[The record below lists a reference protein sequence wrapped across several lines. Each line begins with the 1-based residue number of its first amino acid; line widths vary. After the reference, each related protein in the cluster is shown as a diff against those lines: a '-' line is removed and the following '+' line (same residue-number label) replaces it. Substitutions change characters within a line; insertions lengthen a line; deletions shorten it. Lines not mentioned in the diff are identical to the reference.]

1 MVGVLDRLGEVGIIP
16 VVKIDDERHALPLAR
31 ALLEGDLPC
40 AEITLRTEAG
50 IGAIRRIAAEEQRVL
65 VGAGTVLT
73 VEQAQRAIDAGAQY
87 IVSPGFD
94 SDVVDWC
101 LEHSVVVVPGAVTPT
116 EINMALKKGL
126 RILKFFP
133 AHSYGGVAT
142 LKALADPYSGVKFI
156 PTGGISLDNLQEY
169 LRLGNV
175 HSCGGSWMV
184 SAKMIAEEHF
194 GTISQLAREARA
206 LVRQVRLNARP

>member
-1 MVGVLDRLGEVGIIP
+1 MSNVLDRLGEMGIIP
-16 VVKIDDERHALPLAR
+16 VIKIEDERHALALAK

-50 IGAIRRIAAEEQRVL
+50 LDAIRQIAAEEQAVL

-73 VEQAQRAIDAGAQY
+73 VEQAERATAAGAQY

-94 SDVVDWC
+94 PDIADWC
-101 LEHSVVVVPGAVTPT
+101 FQQGVVVVPGAITPT

-126 RILKFFP
+126 HILKFFP
-133 AHSYGGVAT
+133 AQAYGGVGA

-156 PTGGISLDNLQEY
+156 PTGGISLDNLPEY
-169 LRLGNV
+169 LRLDNV
-175 HSCGGSWMV
+175 HACGGSWMV
-184 SAKMIAEEHF
+184 SSKLIAEEQF

-206 LVRQVRLNARP
+206 LVRQTRLGVTA